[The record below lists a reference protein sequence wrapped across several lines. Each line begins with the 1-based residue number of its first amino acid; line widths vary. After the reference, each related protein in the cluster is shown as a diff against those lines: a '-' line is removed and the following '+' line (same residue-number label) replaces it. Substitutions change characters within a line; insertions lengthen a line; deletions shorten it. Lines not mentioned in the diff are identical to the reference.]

1 MKTFYLSFEVAPT
14 PNNEQYQLVKGAIV
28 HCWVV
33 ERDHQTAYTQAAFFV
48 SKYDWK
54 IERNDTLPVEV
65 KEENFLERD
74 LGLEQY
80 RKAQEEGISISYVA
94 WSRDGVTAS
103 GPSTLKLPY
112 EFNLAEFLRKQ
123 KELRNR
129 GRCLHYDS
137 GEKCNHAINA
147 HSIQKNKSLV
157 KIAQNGKVY
166 TLSPNMSD
174 IKKHRGNPSYEKI
187 GINKVST
194 FLGFCK
200 KHDNELFEPIDNNP
214 LYPTDEHVFLYS
226 YRSMCREL
234 FVKEN
239 AVANLNDHLNSP
251 GYKNGNEILK
261 FLSAFRDGSQFSLN
275 NLRRHKSIY
284 DTDLRAKEYADIK
297 YVLFV
302 SAEKPFI
309 AFSGLF
315 YPDFDFMGRQLQ
327 YLGDHKNSLDLIT
340 FCSAPMESGW
350 GFLFAWHKSSSTV
363 CTELMKSLATMAH
376 DGNYLGDLLFR
387 LVISSCENLAISP
400 EWWDQLDQNNK
411 EQILSY
417 ARLNANVF
425 TAIKPTYLME
435 GLEGI
440 AHWEFESVISDMQ

>member
-1 MKTFYLSFEVAPT
+1 MKTFHLSFEVAPT
-14 PNNEQYQLVKGAIV
+14 PNNEQYQLVKGATV

-33 ERDHQTAYTQAAFFV
+33 ERDPQTAYAQAAFFV

-80 RKAQEEGISISYVA
+80 RKAQEEGISIAYVG
-94 WSRDGVTAS
+94 WSRDGKTAS
-103 GPSTLKLPY
+103 GPFTLKLPY
-112 EFNLAEFLRKQ
+112 RFNMAEFLKKQ

-137 GEKCNHAINA
+137 GEKCNHAIKA
-147 HSIQKNKSLV
+147 HSIQKNQSLA
-157 KIAQNGKVY
+157 KIAHDGKVY
-166 TLSPNMSD
+166 TLSSNMSD
-174 IKKHRGNPSYEKI
+174 IKKNRGNPSYEKI

-200 KHDNELFEPIDNNP
+200 RHDNELFEPIDNNP
-214 LYPTDEHVFLYS
+214 LCPTEEQVFLYS

-239 AVANLNDHLNSP
+239 AVDHLNDQLNSSS
-251 GYKNGNEILK
+251 YKENEIGK
-261 FLSAFRDGSQFSLN
+261 FLSVFRDSFQFGLN
-275 NLRRHKSIY
+275 NLRRHKSLY
-284 DTDLRAKEYADIK
+284 DADIRTKKFDEIK

-302 SAEKPFI
+302 SLEKPFL
-309 AFSGLF
+309 AFSGLL

-327 YLGDHKNSLDLIT
+327 YLGDHKNSPDLIT

-350 GFLFAWHKSSSTV
+350 GFLFAWHKSSSDV
-363 CTELMKSLATMAH
+363 CSEFMMSLATMIH
-376 DGNYLGDLLFR
+376 EGKNLGDLLFR
-387 LVISSCENLAISP
+387 LVISGCENLAISP
-400 EWWDQLDQNNK
+400 KWWDRLSQNNK

-417 ARLNANVF
+417 ARLNANIF

-440 AHWEFESVISDMQ
+440 AQWEFESVISEME